1 MTALDFVN
9 NLSGILWGT
18 PLLVTV
24 LFGGA
29 FYTVITGLFS
39 FRYFGHMMKN
49 TFGTLLKKDESKEAA
64 AGKVSPFQAVAIA
77 IGGTVGVGNIAG
89 VSTAIATG
97 GPGAVFWIWLW
108 ALFGMTIKTA
118 EISLAVY
125 YRSKDEKG
133 NYYGGPTY
141 YMEKGMGKERGWGW
155 WPILA
160 YVFGIGIFAGCIS
173 GAQTFTIAESLN
185 TSFGIPM
192 IPFSIVYSAFIMFV
206 IAKGFTSVADFATKV
221 VPLMC
226 ALYLLGGIGIIV
238 VNFSVIPATF
248 AMIFE
253 GAFTGTAAIG
263 GFAGVAFAKVIRT
276 GVARSIY
283 SNEAGWGSSP
293 MAHASANTPHPVR
306 QGLWGSFEVFV
317 DTILV
322 CTITALA
329 DLTAGQGTVWY
340 SGISGASLC
349 IKAFETTFG
358 WMGGKFIAISVFLF
372 GMTTTT
378 GWFLYYEVLLRQLF
392 RKNPALKD
400 NIIKGFKIFYV
411 LPGLFNVYLAVS
423 GGQGPVFMWAL
434 ADCINAVPTFVNVI
448 ALLLLHKT
456 FLKLLKDYKARY
468 LGVGAVD
475 PDFKVFYDAE

>member
-9 NLSGILWGT
+9 KLSGILWGT

-29 FYTVITGLFS
+29 FYTVISGLFS
-39 FRYFGHMMKN
+39 FRYFGHMLKS
-49 TFGTLLKKDESKEAA
+49 TFGTLLKKDDSKEKST
-64 AGKVSPFQAVAIA
+64 GKVSPFEAVAVA
-77 IGGTVGVGNIAG
+77 VGGAVGVGNIGG

-97 GPGAVFWIWLW
+97 GPGAVFWMWLW

-118 EISLAVY
+118 EVSLACY
-125 YRSKDEKG
+125 FRSKDENG
-133 NYYGGPTY
+133 NYFGGPTY
-141 YMEKGMGKERGWGW
+141 YMEKGMGKEKGWGW
-155 WPILA
+155 WPVLA
-160 YVFGIGIFAGCIS
+160 FIFGIGIFAGCIS

-192 IPFSIVYSAFIMFV
+192 LPFSIIYSVFIMFV
-206 IAKGFTSVADFATKV
+206 IWKGFTSVASFATKI
-221 VPLMC
+221 VPVMC
-226 ALYLLGGIGIIV
+226 LVYIVAGIFIV
-238 VNFSVIPATF
+238 IANIGTIPHVF
-248 AMIFE
+248 GMIFKD
-253 GAFTGTAAIG
+253 AFTGTAAMG
-263 GFAGVAFAKVIRT
+263 GFAGAATAQVIRT

-293 MAHASANTPHPVR
+293 MAHASANTPHPIR

-322 CTITALA
+322 CSITALA
-329 DLTAGQGTVWY
+329 VLTAGESTVWH

-358 WMGGKFIAISVFLF
+358 WVGQKFIAIAVFLF

-400 NIIKGFKIFYV
+400 KIIAGFKIFYV
-411 LPGLFNVYLAVS
+411 IPGMLNVYLAVS
-423 GGQGPVFMWAL
+423 GGNGPEFMWAL
-434 ADCINAVPTFVNVI
+434 ADCINAIPTFVNVVTLI
-448 ALLLLHKT
+448 LLHKT
-456 FLKLLKDYKARY
+456 FLVLLKDYKARY
-468 LGVGAVD
+468 LGVGTVD
-475 PDFKVFYDAE
+475 PNFKVFYDAE

>member
-29 FYTVITGLFS
+29 FYTIISGLFS

-49 TFGTLLKKDESKEAA
+49 TFGTLLKKDESKQTAE
-64 AGKVSPFQAVAIA
+64 GKVSPFQAVAIA
-77 IGGTVGVGNIAG
+77 VGGTVGVGNIAG

-155 WPILA
+155 WPVLA
-160 YVFGIGIFAGCIS
+160 Y

-192 IPFSIVYSAFIMFV
+192 LPFSIVYSAFIMFV
-206 IAKGFTSVADFATKV
+206 IAKGFTSVADFATKI

-226 ALYLLGGIGIIV
+226 VLYILAGIGIIV

-248 AMIFE
+248 ALIFE

-263 GFAGVAFAKVIRT
+263 GFAGVAFAKVVRT

-293 MAHASANTPHPVR
+293 MAHASANTPHPIR

-358 WMGGKFIAISVFLF
+358 WVGGKFIAISVFLF
-372 GMTTTT
+372 GMTK
-378 GWFLYYEVLLRQLF
+378 LF
-392 RKNPALKD
+392 RKNPATKD
-400 NIIKGFKIFYV
+400 AVIKGFKIFYV

-434 ADCINAVPTFVNVI
+434 ADCINAVPTFVNII
-448 ALLLLHKT
+448 ALILLNKT
-456 FLKLLKDYKARY
+456 FLVLLKDYKARY
-468 LGVGAVD
+468 LGVGTVD
-475 PDFKVFYDAE
+475 PNFKVFYDAE

>member
-9 NLSGILWGT
+9 NLDGILWGT

-24 LFGGA
+24 LFGGF
-29 FYTVITGLFS
+29 FYTFISGFFS
-39 FRYFGHMMKN
+39 FHYFGHMLKN
-49 TFGTLLKKDESKEAA
+49 TFGTLLKKDDSKESA
-64 AGKVSPFQAVAIA
+64 AGHLSPFQAVAVA
-77 IGGTVGVGNIAG
+77 VGGTVGVGNIAG

-108 ALFGMTIKTA
+108 ALLGMTIKTA
-118 EISLAVY
+118 EISLACY
-125 YRSKDEKG
+125 YRSKDDQG

-155 WPILA
+155 WVVFA
-160 YVFGIGIFAGCIS
+160 YVFGIGIFAGVVS
-173 GAQTFTIAESLN
+173 GTQTFTIAESLN

-192 IPFSIVYSAFIMFV
+192 LPFSFIYSAFIMFV
-206 IAKGFTSVADFATKV
+206 IWKGFTSVADFATKI
-221 VPLMC
+221 VPVMC
-226 ALYLLGGIGIIV
+226 LLYILAGIGIVIV
-238 VNFSVIPATF
+238 NISVIPATF
-248 AMIFE
+248 AMIFKD
-253 GAFTGTAAIG
+253 AFTGTAAIG
-263 GFAGVAFAKVIRT
+263 GFVGVAFAKVVRT

-293 MAHASANTPHPVR
+293 MVHASANTPHPVR

-322 CTITALA
+322 CSITALA
-329 DLTAGQGTVWY
+329 DLTAGKGTVWY

-349 IKAFETTFG
+349 IKAYETTFG
-358 WMGGKFIAISVFLF
+358 WVGGKFIAVAVFLF

-392 RKNPALKD
+392 RKNPALK
-400 NIIKGFKIFYV
+400 NKIIQIFKVFYV
-411 LPGLFNVYLAVS
+411 IPGMVNVYLAVT
-423 GGQGPVFMWAL
+423 GGQGPVFMWAI
-434 ADCINAVPTFVNVI
+434 ADCINAIPTFTNVI
-448 ALLLLHKT
+448 VLVLLHKT
-456 FLKLLKDYKARY
+456 FLKLLRDYKARY

-475 PDFKVFYDAE
+475 PGFKVFYDCE